1 MKLEEYKTKS
11 GEIILYAGQPD
22 FDKLERLV
30 LGAGDIWHSS
40 FEQGY
45 KNAFPEL
52 VYQTA
57 VFFWYLNDF
66 EGLDQCVSWRVNAN
80 AFAVRKTVWETLK
93 GFDKEY
99 ENLTN
104 MIN

>member
-1 MKLEEYKTKS
+1 LSKEQAIFT
-11 GEIILYAGQPD
+11 
-22 FDKLERLV
+22 V
-30 LGAGDIWHSS
+30 H

-66 EGLDQCVSWRVNAN
+66 DGLTNVKLEVNPN
-80 AFAVRKTVWETLK
+80 FAVRKSVWEDIT
-93 GFDKEY
+93 EV
-99 ENLTN
+99 
-104 MIN
+104 